1 MKGFFNPKRFYS
13 PKGFC
18 ITKEFCI
25 LKKFYIAK
33 GFCIAEEFVKKEHNG
48 LGLQL
53 QKFASFTG
61 LKINHDHNWW
71 VIIGTLGGNY
81 DDIKLGLGPKL
92 GWVYY

>member
-1 MKGFFNPKRFYS
+1 MYCEKNTTS
-13 PKGFC
+13 
-18 ITKEFCI
+18 IS
-25 LKKFYIAK
+25 
-33 GFCIAEEFVKKEHNG
+33 N
-48 LGLQL
+48 QL

>member
-1 MKGFFNPKRFYS
+1 MIGYLSYGKLLKRGNFLRR
-13 PKGFC
+13 
-18 ITKEFCI
+18 T
-25 LKKFYIAK
+25 
-33 GFCIAEEFVKKEHNG
+33 KEHNG

-53 QKFASFTG
+53 QKLASFTG
-61 LKINHDHNWW
+61 LKSNHDHNWW

>member
-1 MKGFFNPKRFYS
+1 MLS
-13 PKGFC
+13 PRKFGLIHIRIAQISIIKSYITFPIRC
-18 ITKEFCI
+18 I
-25 LKKFYIAK
+25 
-33 GFCIAEEFVKKEHNG
+33 KEHNG

-53 QKFASFTG
+53 QKLASFTG
-61 LKINHDHNWW
+61 LKSNHDHNWW

>member
-1 MKGFFNPKRFYS
+1 MKS
-13 PKGFC
+13 
-18 ITKEFCI
+18 
-25 LKKFYIAK
+25 YIDSE
-33 GFCIAEEFVKKEHNG
+33 GIFGIYRVGLVNKEHNG

-81 DDIKLGLGPKL
+81 DDIKLALGPKL